1 MGTKAV
7 KVGITLYNREYVVNC
22 NTNDEA
28 RLQQIAE
35 LVHKEMEAVADKVG
49 NATEPRH
56 LMLTCLSLA
65 DKLLEARN
73 KASFDMVKQEDL
85 FVTAVNHLKQRVT
98 ELASQV
104 GRA

>member
-1 MGTKAV
+1 MASKSV
-7 KVGITLYNREYVVNC
+7 KLNITLYKREYVVNC
-22 NTNDEA
+22 GPGEEG
-28 RLQQIAE
+28 RLQQVADM
-35 LVHKEMEAVADKVG
+35 VQREMEAVADKVG
-49 NATEPRH
+49 NPTEPRH

-73 KASFDMVKQEDL
+73 KTMGDVMKQEDL
-85 FVTAVNHLKQRVT
+85 YIAAVNHLKQRVT

>member
-1 MGTKAV
+1 MSKQSV
-7 KVGITLYNREYVVNC
+7 KLGITLYNREYLLNC
-22 NTNDEA
+22 DPGEEA
-28 RLQQIAE
+28 RLQQVAD
-35 LVHKEMEAVADKVG
+35 LVQKEMKAVADKVG

-73 KASFDMVKQEDL
+73 KSNGALTKQEDL
-85 FVTAVNHLKQRVT
+85 FIAAVDHLKQRVT
-98 ELASQV
+98 ALASQV